1 MSMADEIT
9 LDDQE
14 IKSIRVLY
22 TDLVESLP
30 CLCEV
35 RICTDIR
42 LYLLIFSVGL
52 NFYLSEIPLY
62 IGFFEKR

>member
-35 RICTDIR
+35 RRCTDIG

-62 IGFFEKR
+62 FGFIENR